1 MDNILLKLQDY
12 HFKVTDYAA
21 GNSKQVI
28 DGAIAYLEKQGC
40 GSDEDTVRNALAIIF
55 SQLKYT
61 VPQWDDCTPAALSHG
76 CQFSC
81 RIEGE
86 VISGVLCV
94 MPRAVQ
100 VTMIHPVVRMSRFV
114 ELSSDLPEIF
124 TDTPESD
131 HASQC
136 GERIAKELLVDLYL
150 DSINNVTFDK

>member
-1 MDNILLKLQDY
+1 MENILLKLQDY
-12 HFKVTDYAA
+12 HFRVTDYAA
-21 GNSKQVI
+21 GNRQQVI
-28 DGAIAYLEKQGC
+28 DGAIAYLGNHGYK
-40 GSDEDTVRNALAIIF
+40 SDEDSVKNALEIIF
-55 SQLKYT
+55 SQLKNT
-61 VPQWDDCTPAALSHG
+61 VPQWDDCNLAVLCHG

-86 VISGVLCV
+86 VILGVLCV

-124 TDTPESD
+124 TETPGSD
-131 HASQC
+131 NANQY

-150 DSINNVTFDK
+150 DSINNATFDK